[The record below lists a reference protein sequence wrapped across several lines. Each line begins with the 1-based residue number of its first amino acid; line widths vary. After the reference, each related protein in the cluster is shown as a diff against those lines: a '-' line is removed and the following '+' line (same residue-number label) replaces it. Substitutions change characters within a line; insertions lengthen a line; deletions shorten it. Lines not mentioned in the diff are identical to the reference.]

1 MVDFSNKHSRT
12 KRFIK
17 LWCPNMRADD
27 VDWVAASE
35 PSWRYNCFGFVMGET
50 RWWQPP
56 IDIDGV
62 VQFPDHYWPKGIP
75 TDDSIESYLRAA
87 ETEGFRVSPDFAWE
101 EGLETIMLYYTER
114 NREFQHAA
122 RQKSPGVWESKI
134 GSWSDI
140 EHPIDGVD
148 TITYGTGRI
157 YMQRRSPQTQQR
169 VG

>member
-12 KRFIK
+12 KRFI
-17 LWCPNMRADD
+17 
-27 VDWVAASE
+27 
-35 PSWRYNCFGFVMGET
+35 
-50 RWWQPP
+50 
-56 IDIDGV
+56 
-62 VQFPDHYWPKGIP
+62 
-75 TDDSIESYLRAA
+75 
-87 ETEGFRVSPDFAWE
+87 
-101 EGLETIMLYYTER
+101 ETIMLYYTER

-148 TITYGTGRI
+148 SITYGTGRI
-157 YMQRRSPQTQQR
+157 YMKRRSPGRAPQTQQR